1 MGVGHLKSAEI
12 CSKIDA
18 NAFQGIL
25 IILSS
30 EICFSLNSEKW
41 GY

>member
-1 MGVGHLKSAEI
+1 MGAGHFRSAEI

-18 NAFQGIL
+18 NALQGTL
-25 IILSS
+25 IILSFM
-30 EICFSLNSEKW
+30 ICFIPNSEKW